1 MLLFRLS
8 LLHLILEF
16 IPIHL
21 KASINEEVLKI
32 EPEEARELEE
42 TIEREFAHWADST
55 NCDLER
61 IDNFYQLQQLAFLNA
76 LLSGDS
82 FALMT
87 TTKRVGSVYDLRI
100 QTLEADR
107 VSTPDNE
114 RVNPL
119 FCEGVEKNKAGEVV
133 AYYVSKFHPLSFADR
148 EPREW
153 VRVLAYGEKTGR
165 RNILHIMN
173 RERIGQVRG
182 VPFLAPVI
190 DTIKQLGR
198 YTEAEVLAAVING
211 LFTVFI
217 EKESASDDVPFGE
230 SIPEEMQVD
239 QEDENSIE
247 LAPGAVIDL
256 GEGEKANM
264 VNPGRPNPNFDPFV
278 IAVLKQIGA
287 ALEIPYEIL
296 IMAFSSNYSASRAA
310 ILEFFK
316 VVKMYRAWFVADF
329 CQPIYE
335 EWLSEAVAKGRIK
348 APGFFTDPII
358 KDAYCSAEWT
368 GPSAGQLD
376 PTKEVEAAEKR
387 VQGGY
392 STRER
397 EARELTGTDFYK
409 NIKQRKREEELL
421 KEVTGGAKTDT
432 QNCNVCLMGADA
444 LEAFLIDEEVL
455 KVLDTR
461 RFEAAVITPKELPNG
476 ATYIG
481 TIHEI
486 AMDIYTY
493 NEWYLD
499 NWTNK
504 EEPEDKPLLPA
515 NIVVLLSTEANYS
528 MYYGAVG
535 VTDEAGKTI
544 EVVEGSRIPEQ
555 WVERRPPRRF
565 LQLNSA
571 PLCALVRFFF
581 PVICQSSVLHCP
593 TFPKVLI

>member
-1 MLLFRLS
+1 MAKYPNRKVRGFHFNSLASTFFGWDKIVKGFIEADQALKKGNIELMKSWVNTELGQTWEEQGEKASKDDLLKRRERYRCEVPDEVIAITAGIDTQDDRFEVEVVGWGVEHESYGIIYKRIYGDLKQSEVWKNLDDFLKQTFKKADGTAMRISCACMDSGGHFTNKVYRFCKARTARKIFAIKGGNEGTARPYISKPTKNNREQAYLFTLGVDTGKS
-8 LLHLILEF
+8 LLLQRLQIEEEGPGYCHFPKDE
-16 IPIHL
+16 
-21 KASINEEVLKI
+21 NEYIRGYDEDYFKGLTAEKQVLKYKKGR
-32 EPEEARELEE
+32 PYFVWELTGE
-42 TIEREFAHWADST
+42 
-55 NCDLER
+55 
-61 IDNFYQLQQLAFLNA
+61 
-76 LLSGDS
+76 
-82 FALMT
+82 
-87 TTKRVGSVYDLRI
+87 TKR
-100 QTLEADR
+100 
-107 VSTPDNE
+107 NE
-114 RVNPL
+114 PL
-119 FCEGVEKNKAGEVV
+119 DCRNYAQAAIEI
-133 AYYVSKFHPLSFADR
+133 
-148 EPREW
+148 
-153 VRVLAYGEKTGR
+153 TG
-165 RNILHIMN
+165 L
-173 RERIGQVRG
+173 
-182 VPFLAPVI
+182 
-190 DTIKQLGR
+190 KQLGR

-421 KEVTGGAKTDT
+421 KEVTGGAKTDAQT
-432 QNCNVCLMGADA
+432 VENINGR
-444 LEAFLIDEEVL
+444 EES
-455 KVLDTR
+455 DT
-461 RFEAAVITPKELPNG
+461 ENNP
-476 ATYIG
+476 
-481 TIHEI
+481 
-486 AMDIYTY
+486 
-493 NEWYLD
+493 D
-499 NWTNK
+499 NDGGQT
-504 EEPEDKPLLPA
+504 EEE
-515 NIVVLLSTEANYS
+515 TE
-528 MYYGAVG
+528 
-535 VTDEAGKTI
+535 E
-544 EVVEGSRIPEQ
+544 
-555 WVERRPPRRF
+555 
-565 LQLNSA
+565 
-571 PLCALVRFFF
+571 
-581 PVICQSSVLHCP
+581 
-593 TFPKVLI
+593 

>member
-1 MLLFRLS
+1 MIYGKVGARCK
-8 LLHLILEF
+8 ILYRKR
-16 IPIHL
+16 H
-21 KASINEEVLKI
+21 
-32 EPEEARELEE
+32 
-42 TIEREFAHWADST
+42 
-55 NCDLER
+55 
-61 IDNFYQLQQLAFLNA
+61 NFYQLQQLAFLNA

-82 FALMT
+82 FTLMT
-87 TTKRVGSVYDLRI
+87 TTKRIGSIYDLRI

-119 FCEGVEKNKAGEVV
+119 FCEGVEKNTAGEVV
-133 AYYVSKFHPLSFADR
+133 AYHVSKFHPLSFTDR

-165 RNILHIMN
+165 RNILHVMN

-348 APGFFTDPII
+348 APGFFADPII

-368 GPSAGQLD
+368 GPSVGQLD

-421 KEVTGGAKTDT
+421 KEVTGGAKT
-432 QNCNVCLMGADA
+432 
-444 LEAFLIDEEVL
+444 E
-455 KVLDTR
+455 
-461 RFEAAVITPKELPNG
+461 
-476 ATYIG
+476 
-481 TIHEI
+481 
-486 AMDIYTY
+486 
-493 NEWYLD
+493 
-499 NWTNK
+499 
-504 EEPEDKPLLPA
+504 
-515 NIVVLLSTEANYS
+515 
-528 MYYGAVG
+528 
-535 VTDEAGKTI
+535 TI
-544 EVVEGSRIPEQ
+544 ENINGREKSDGENNPDNDGGQTE
-555 WVERRPPRRF
+555 EK
-565 LQLNSA
+565 
-571 PLCALVRFFF
+571 
-581 PVICQSSVLHCP
+581 
-593 TFPKVLI
+593 TEE